1 MKIAFFLNLPLC
13 QNLIHDVVS
22 VKFAYHLACAG
33 AEVTFV
39 YSGHADKEKISA
51 YYGIEQHNRL
61 HFVGTKRLKI
71 LRPVKISWSLVSK
84 TDMVIWL
91 LRLIRTD
98 RCDVLFSNDSSLI
111 FLKKITD
118 FYGIPFVFE
127 AHDVPPKASLS
138 YILTTTEALK
148 RKIIEQGV
156 PVKKIETLHLSPNL
170 SKFTKTH
177 YQSTDDLKTLI
188 YAGKLSRNR
197 GTYLIID
204 ALEKLPSDYRL
215 ILFGGSQQEIE
226 RLKAYAEEKQLPHA
240 IFFEGFV
247 APDELEKRLAELKGV
262 LIVPPPDNVRYR
274 YIAHTKIFDAL
285 GRGKIIAASDLAPI
299 REVAEDLAFLFPPG
313 DASALAETLQSI
325 TALPM
330 EEINARIEKMGIR
343 FDHFSYRSRSEKFLT
358 FLKSIR

>member
-39 YSGHADKEKISA
+39 YSGQVDKEKIAA
-51 YYGIEQHNRL
+51 YYGIELNDRL

-71 LRPVKISWSLVSK
+71 KRPVRISWSLVSK
-84 TDMVIWL
+84 VAMAIRL
-91 LRLIRTD
+91 LHLIRTG
-98 RCDVLFSNDSSLI
+98 RCDVLFTNDSSLV
-111 FLKKITD
+111 FLKKISD
-118 FYGIPFVFE
+118 FYGITFVYE
-127 AHDVPPKASLS
+127 THDVPPNRSLP

-148 RKIIEQGV
+148 RKIIERGGAV
-156 PVKKIETLHLSPNL
+156 NKVETLHLSPNL
-170 SKFTKTH
+170 PSFTKTY
-177 YQSTDDLKTLI
+177 YQSTEDLKTLI

-197 GTYLIID
+197 GAYLIID
-204 ALEKLPSDYRL
+204 ALERLPSDYRL

-240 IFFEGFV
+240 IIFEGFV
-247 APDELEKRLAELKGV
+247 APDRLERRLAELKGV

-313 DASALAETLQSI
+313 DALALAETLRSI
-325 TALPM
+325 TTLPI
-330 EEINARIEKMGIR
+330 EEINTRIDEMGIR
-343 FDHFSYRSRSEKFLT
+343 FERFSYRSRSEKFLK
-358 FLKSIR
+358 FLKSI